1 MKVKKV
7 KSSKNLLEVSIEGE
21 GHTFVN
27 LLRRNLSESGAVAA
41 YAITHPLVGAP
52 KLSVGSDDPKGSL
65 EKASQKIQKDAKEFK
80 KLFAK

>member
-7 KSSKNLLEVSIEGE
+7 KSGKNLLEVSIEGE

-27 LLRRNLSESGAVAA
+27 LLRSNLSESGATAA
-41 YAITHPLVGAP
+41 YAITHPLVGFP
-52 KLSVGSDDPKGSL
+52 KLTVASDDPKGSL

-80 KLFAK
+80 KLIAK